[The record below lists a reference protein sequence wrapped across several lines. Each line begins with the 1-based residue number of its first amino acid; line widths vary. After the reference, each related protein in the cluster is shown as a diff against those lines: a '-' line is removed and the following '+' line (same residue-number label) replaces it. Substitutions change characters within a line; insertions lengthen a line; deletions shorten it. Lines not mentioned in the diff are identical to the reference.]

1 MNELKPRPCP
11 FCGCDPTLRRCDD
24 NVFSVSCTHHY
35 CWSEPDENGA
45 RTAADI
51 TIYADIEGKYN
62 YETNDW
68 EYTEEEINNCKKA
81 AIKAWNTRAEDI
93 NELKPCPFCGSKAS
107 IIEVT
112 ERPDAFVEEAF
123 IQCGECG
130 FSFHHKW
137 LSVETLIK
145 YWNTRAKDID
155 TPTNECT
162 CHMELRKH
170 GATYDVFYF
179 DCCDKEYAENR
190 NDKYASGISGDV
202 CPYCGAR
209 VVE

>member
-11 FCGCDPTLRRCDD
+11 FCGCEPTLSRCDD

-81 AIKAWNTRAEDI
+81 AIEAWNKRAERTCKYV
-93 NELKPCPFCGSKAS
+93 NGFCNYP
-107 IIEVT
+107 ECT
-112 ERPDAFVEEAF
+112 E
-123 IQCGECG
+123 CGE
-130 FSFHHKW
+130 SW
-137 LSVETLIK
+137 DYVPN
-145 YWNTRAKDID
+145 Y
-155 TPTNECT
+155 
-162 CHMELRKH
+162 
-170 GATYDVFYF
+170 
-179 DCCDKEYAENR
+179 
-190 NDKYASGISGDV
+190 
-202 CPYCGAR
+202 CPNCGAR
-209 VVE
+209 VIEDE